1 MGRKRTDDT
10 GEPWPTPEVIPP
22 APAPVSGQKV
32 ITRVMNLPSPIPLP
46 AGIPLPDQ
54 SSPTWRFVLAFA
66 CAMEYKLS
74 QNRDKG
80 DSAGWRKS
88 SVAHLQDR
96 LDDEVEE
103 LNAALW
109 DAVAPDKAAVLL
121 EAADCANFCM
131 MLADSVQHPESEAQA
146 IRNRKSLNQ

>member
-32 ITRVMNLPSPIPLP
+32 ITRVMNLPSPIPLQ

-54 SSPTWRFVLAFA
+54 NSPTWRFVLAFA

-74 QNRDKG
+74 QNHYKG
-80 DSAGWRKS
+80 DLAGWRK
-88 SVAHLQDR
+88 AGPRKLQDS
-96 LDDEVEE
+96 LDHEVEE

-109 DAVAPDKAAVLL
+109 DAVEPNKRDVLL
-121 EAADCANFCM
+121 EAADVGNFAM
-131 MLADSVQHPESEAQA
+131 MIADSVQHS
-146 IRNRKSLNQ
+146 

>member
-80 DSAGWRKS
+80 DSAGWRK
-88 SVAHLQDR
+88 AGPRKLQDL
-96 LDDEVEE
+96 LDHEIEE

-109 DAVAPDKAAVLL
+109 DAVEPSKRDVLL
-121 EAADCANFCM
+121 EAADVGNFAM
-131 MLADSVQHPESEAQA
+131 MIADSVQHS
-146 IRNRKSLNQ
+146 